1 MPEHIYCIC
10 YLCELVCCKERVG
23 KRKEGSERE
32 REESSV
38 GKKVFL
44 ILFGRNCAV

>member
-32 REESSV
+32 RERERNQASARKSS
-38 GKKVFL
+38 
-44 ILFGRNCAV
+44 